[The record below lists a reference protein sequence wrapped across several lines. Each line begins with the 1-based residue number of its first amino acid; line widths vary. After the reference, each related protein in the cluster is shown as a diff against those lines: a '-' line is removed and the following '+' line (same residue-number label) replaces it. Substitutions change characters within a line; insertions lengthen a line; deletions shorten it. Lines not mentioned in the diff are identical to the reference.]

1 MPILPL
7 HAGMIRSRVDAA
19 EHLARPLSLLHA
31 FSSRFGS
38 RLAVFTFQ
46 HPSASLLVF
55 QGLIFIKFSL
65 RLQILEYLVSSI
77 LYTLSPYDT
86 ILRSILRS
94 SASYH
99 LSPATILMISVLIG
113 WPTLTNF
120 YSFRIFLAIN
130 LCRWSCLPFSSNDP
144 PAPLM
149 LYWHWYCKTT
159 TAIQPFVNLHL
170 MRGFQLY
177 LFQPD
182 ADLRSYP
189 AFPTLCD
196 DTSAPTPTRSGSQ
209 PCTHSPYCHN
219 PLSSSAHDVLHLPR
233 HISSLTSPTYVSFR
247 LRTALLRVLR
257 TLFVT
262 SLDGHPLLACEAY
275 PRLAYGALTHV
286 GAHPSSSPHLT
297 PLGFAS
303 CDDLHL
309 TLRDGALLPHATASS
324 SSCTRRRP
332 HPPSRDGVLIL
343 TSRGGASSASDKCF
357 CWT

>member
-1 MPILPL
+1 
-7 HAGMIRSRVDAA
+7 
-19 EHLARPLSLLHA
+19 
-31 FSSRFGS
+31 
-38 RLAVFTFQ
+38 
-46 HPSASLLVF
+46 
-55 QGLIFIKFSL
+55 
-65 RLQILEYLVSSI
+65 
-77 LYTLSPYDT
+77 
-86 ILRSILRS
+86 
-94 SASYH
+94 
-99 LSPATILMISVLIG
+99 
-113 WPTLTNF
+113 
-120 YSFRIFLAIN
+120 
-130 LCRWSCLPFSSNDP
+130 
-144 PAPLM
+144 M

-196 DTSAPTPTRSGSQ
+196 DTSAPTPTRSGSR

-219 PLSSSAHDVLHLPR
+219 PLSSSAHDMFFIYLPR

-309 TLRDGALLPHATASS
+309 TLRDSALFLPHATASS
-324 SSCTRRRP
+324 SSLTRRRP
-332 HPPSRDGVLIL
+332 HPPARDGVLIL
-343 TSRGGASSASDKCF
+343 LHATASSSSPRAAAHPPPAYSIF
-357 CWT
+357 CMSATRLFLQRATLPAPSILRTSHDLVYCATTRFEAVLT